1 VEVTYASA
9 VLMQADFSSVLVI
22 FKGNLKIREEEE
34 RDSQFTSVAG
44 IREILSWR
52 FLPAL
57 KI

>member
-1 VEVTYASA
+1 
-9 VLMQADFSSVLVI
+9 MQADFSSVLVI